1 MPSQT
6 SFLCIRYRVAR
17 LRADRRAFSSVAFAG
32 SVLAVFGAVAMATDV
47 GVWYVARRGAQNAAD
62 AGATAA
68 VMALSLSGPHAGR
81 AGGLDIASRNGF
93 ANTTGG
99 RTTVAVNIPPST
111 GALTADPTAVEVV
124 VRQQQT
130 MTAAALFLDAAPTV
144 AGRTVG
150 RLRESSNVCIL
161 ALTGQL
167 WAGGGTTVNTPD
179 CVLASNRRSAPSIEI
194 AGGSLDITAFS
205 LSAVASC
212 LNCDS
217 SQVHLSERY
226 REFQAPT
233 EDPFRHLLAKALPRP
248 ASNCQNF
255 NENSDPDPL
264 PYELNG
270 QRLYC
275 NMHVTGGRTVNL
287 SPGTYYIWK
296 GDFRINGG
304 SSVVCPTC
312 TGDQGVA
319 IVLTGDPGAIGNF
332 TIGSNSYV
340 RLRAARVAR
349 NPDYNGVLFY
359 RDVRGGYGS
368 TSSPS
373 VTLNGGSNMSLTGGL
388 YFPSTHVRINGN
400 AAVNTCSVIVAA
412 SVEFSGN
419 AQVNGCGDTGTRVP
433 RTRQVVVAE

>member
-1 MPSQT
+1 MRHR
-6 SFLCIRYRVAR
+6 LAR
-17 LRADRRAFSSVAFAG
+17 LRADRRGISSVAFAG
-32 SVLAVFGAVAMATDV
+32 SILAVFGAVAMATDV
-47 GVWYVARRGAQNAAD
+47 GVWYAARRGAQNAAD

-68 VMALSLSGPHAGR
+68 VMALSLSGPNAGR
-81 AGGLDIASRNGF
+81 AAGLDIAGRNGF
-93 ANTTGG
+93 PNTVGG

-144 AGRTVG
+144 EARTVG

-167 WAGGGTTVNTPD
+167 WAGGNTTVNTPD
-179 CVLASNRRSAPSIEI
+179 CVMASNRRFPPSIEI

-205 LSAVASC
+205 LSAVSSC

-217 SQVHLSERY
+217 SQVRLTQRY

-233 EDPFRHLLAKALPRP
+233 EDPFRHLLSKTLPRP
-248 ASNCQNF
+248 SGNCQNF

-275 NMHVTGGRTVNL
+275 NMHVTGGRAVQL
-287 SPGTYYIWK
+287 SPGTYYIWE
-296 GDFRINGG
+296 GDFRIGGG
-304 SSVVCPTC
+304 SSVTCPTC
-312 TGDQGVA
+312 TAGQGVA
-319 IVLTGDPGAIGNF
+319 VVLTGDPGEIGDF
-332 TIGSNSYV
+332 TINSNSYV
-340 RLRAARVAR
+340 NLRAAREAR
-349 NPDYNGVLFY
+349 DPDYNGVLFY

-373 VTLNGGSNMSLTGGL
+373 VTLNGGTNMSLVGGL
-388 YFPSTHVRINGN
+388 YFPSTHVRVNGN
-400 AAVNTCSVIVAA
+400 AAVIACSVVVAA
-412 SVEFSGN
+412 SIDFIGN
-419 AQVNGCGDTGTRVP
+419 AEVNGCGETGTRVP
-433 RTRQVVVAE
+433 RTRQVMVAE